1 VAALRQLAVLWFP
14 KPIHP
19 KRLQAISDAVRE
31 ALRRLE
37 DEGTTLQDL
46 VVSSLVLAIPPE
58 PWRLDSL
65 RLKREIA
72 RQLNNIVTEE
82 LLGPHWRRG
91 THPEDAHVAGHL
103 HSEPLPNP
111 LEALEATERAREA
124 WRFCEQLR
132 GSLNGKMRDLL
143 DLLRDNPDAT
153 AKELAV
159 ELHIAPETVR
169 VMKHR
174 LKQRARQVRRRAA
187 GM

>member
-1 VAALRQLAVLWFP
+1 VLWFSN
-14 KPIHP
+14 PIHP
-19 KRLQAISDAVRE
+19 KRLQAIWAAVQE
-31 ALRRLE
+31 ALGRLE
-37 DEGTTLQDL
+37 DDGTTLEDL

-58 PWRLDSL
+58 PWRLDFR
-65 RLKREIA
+65 RLNKEIG

-91 THPEDAHVAGHL
+91 TDPDDVRVAEHL
-103 HSEPLPNP
+103 YKPPPNP

-124 WRFCEQLR
+124 WQFCEQLR
-132 GSLNGKMRDLL
+132 SSLDGKMKILL
-143 DLLRDNPDAT
+143 DLLRHNPDAT

-159 ELHIAPETVR
+159 ELDVAPPTVR